1 MNRRHEKTLASQ
13 KKEVIVA
20 LFKIQKNETLEVVKE
35 KKFKLE
41 KEIQQLTE
49 QNLSIVFGL
58 EFVRSEFSLN
68 NFRIDTLAFDRETN
82 SFVIIEYKRD
92 KSFSVID
99 QGYAYLSLM
108 LNNKADFILEYNEN
122 KQETLKRNDI
132 AWSQSRVMF
141 ISPSFTTYQKE
152 AINFKD
158 LPIELWEISKFDNDT
173 VMYNQI
179 RTSGAQESIKTIS
192 QQNEAISAV
201 SKEIKVFTEDD
212 NLIKATDETK
222 ELYDKFKAAI
232 LNFDNDIE
240 IKPRQLY
247 VAFVSGS
254 NIVDVHVQKNAL
266 KMWINLKKGELD
278 DPKNL
283 ARDVSSTGHWGNGD
297 YELHIK
303 SDDEFEYI
311 LSLIKQ
317 SLNKNK
323 K

>member
-1 MNRRHEKTLASQ
+1 M
-13 KKEVIVA
+13 A

-49 QNLSIVFGL
+49 QNLSAIFGL
-58 EFVRSEFSLN
+58 EFVRSEFPLH

-92 KSFSVID
+92 KSFSVVD

-122 KQETLKRNDI
+122 KRDTLKRNDVE
-132 AWSQSRVMF
+132 WSQSRVMF
-141 ISPSFTTYQKE
+141 ISPSFTTYQRE

-179 RTSGAQESIKTIS
+179 KTSGAQESIKTIS
-192 QQNEAISAV
+192 QQNEAISTV

-212 NLIKATDETK
+212 NLSKATDETK

-247 VAFVSGS
+247 VAFVAGS
-254 NIVDVHVQKNAL
+254 NIVDVHIQKNAL
-266 KMWINLKKGELD
+266 KMWINLNKGELD

-297 YELHIK
+297 YELQIK

>member
-1 MNRRHEKTLASQ
+1 
-13 KKEVIVA
+13 
-20 LFKIQKNETLEVVKE
+20 
-35 KKFKLE
+35 
-41 KEIQQLTE
+41 
-49 QNLSIVFGL
+49 
-58 EFVRSEFSLN
+58 
-68 NFRIDTLAFDRETN
+68 
-82 SFVIIEYKRD
+82 
-92 KSFSVID
+92 
-99 QGYAYLSLM
+99 
-108 LNNKADFILEYNEN
+108 
-122 KQETLKRNDI
+122 
-132 AWSQSRVMF
+132 
-141 ISPSFTTYQKE
+141 
-152 AINFKD
+152 
-158 LPIELWEISKFDNDT
+158 
-173 VMYNQI
+173 MYNQI